1 MTQAPETVEAE
12 EYDEFDEKMDFDL
25 GAATA
30 QQAEAKKKPV
40 VIRMGG
46 RKWEVPQLSEWPTQA
61 LELLQTSPIS
71 AFAALFPDAPEDP
84 EDDLAQVVARAPG
97 SVVNKLIEHIQKA
110 SGIDAGKASRSGNP
124 SIRGPRR

>member
-1 MTQAPETVEAE
+1 MTQAPELGAVED
-12 EYDEFDEKMDFDL
+12 YDEFDEKMDFDL

-40 VIRMGG
+40 IIRMNG

-61 LELLQTSPIS
+61 LELLETSPIG
-71 AFAALFPDAPEDP
+71 AFAVLFPDQPEDP
-84 EDDLAQVVARAPG
+84 EDDLAQVVAKSPG
-97 SVVNKLIEHIQKA
+97 SVVNKLMEHIRNA

-124 SIRGPRR
+124 SIRGRRR